1 MFNSIDIKEKFEL
14 ITEYYT
20 PKKLASMNGTAIKIA
35 KFKGPFTWHTH
46 EDSDEIFWVVKG
58 EVNILIR
65 GESEETV
72 VIGENQMFSVPKGIE
87 HKPVGKEEA
96 WIVLLEPEDMLNTG
110 NVENEFTVKN
120 IELI

>member
-1 MFNSIDIKEKFEL
+1 MFNSIDIKEKYEL

-65 GESEETV
+65 GEREETV

-87 HKPVGKEEA
+87 HKPIAEEEA

-110 NVENEFTVKN
+110 DVENEFTVKN
-120 IELI
+120 VELI

>member
-58 EVNILIR
+58 ELNILIR

-72 VIGENQMFSVPKGIE
+72 VIGENQMFSVPKGVE
-87 HKPVGKEEA
+87 HKPVAEEEA
-96 WIVLLEPEDMLNTG
+96 WIVLFEPEDMLNTG
-110 NVENEFTVKN
+110 DVENEFTVKN
-120 IELI
+120 VELI

>member
-87 HKPVGKEEA
+87 HKPMAEEEA

-120 IELI
+120 VELI

>member
-20 PKKLASMNGTAIKIA
+20 PKKLASMNDTAIKIA

-65 GESEETV
+65 GKSEETV

-87 HKPVGKEEA
+87 HKPVAEEEA

-110 NVENEFTVKN
+110 DVENEFTVKN
-120 IELI
+120 VELI

>member
-58 EVNILIR
+58 EVNILMR

-87 HKPVGKEEA
+87 HKPVAEEEA

-110 NVENEFTVKN
+110 DVENEFTVKN
-120 IELI
+120 VELI